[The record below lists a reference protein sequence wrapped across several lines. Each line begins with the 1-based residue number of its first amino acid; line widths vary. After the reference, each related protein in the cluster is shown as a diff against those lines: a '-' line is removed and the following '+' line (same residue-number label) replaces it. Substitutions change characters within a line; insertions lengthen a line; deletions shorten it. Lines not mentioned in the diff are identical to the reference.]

1 MEKIK
6 QLKYYQL
13 LKNILKF
20 EIFYKIIV
28 LLFVSPILR
37 TILKE
42 YLDSVSYGIAFN
54 QDMIFQFL
62 SIKGIIIFLILFISI
77 VLIVYYELY
86 VVINIVTLDLKGSHY
101 SLRQIMLKSFINLKS
116 LRYGTFLICGV
127 YLVLLLPLVHIGYL
141 NSYILRWDIP
151 PFVFG
156 ELRLTV
162 IGNVLICLIYL
173 IYYSLF
179 IFTFFAP
186 IYIVLKN
193 QSIIEA
199 VKSSFHLIKKLQAMD
214 KLKILTLIITWLI
227 IESFVMNILPY
238 PILHNR
244 DFNRY
249 FLKYFINSSAF
260 RYSAMQY
267 IILSLGLVI
276 VITFFIRYIVHIVMK
291 NEKELITINEV
302 SIKTDHLNQRIIQF
316 QKFLLRIIEMMK
328 QKTNQLSIY
337 QKHKRFVK
345 IILIIILMILGD
357 FYLSGNA
364 FVHRPWVIGHRGSG
378 YYIENTYEAI
388 KDANDSQ
395 ADYAEIDIQLSK
407 DGVPMVFHDY
417 NLSRLSSSSANL
429 SDLTAAELEKIEL
442 KQNNKTAH
450 MISLENL
457 ILKMREN
464 QFHIGLLIELKPSQ
478 GNGEEMAK
486 KIVQIIE
493 KYQFHKQTIF
503 MSLDYDSVQYLTN
516 LKPEWWVGYCIYS
529 SVGDIDDSIW
539 NMNIDFLA
547 IEENRASTSFIQK
560 AVKHMLPIY
569 IWTVDNSKK
578 MKQYLDMGV
587 SGLITNYPDL
597 GRNVVD
603 EYEKTDNHYY
613 YYDGKNYPKRAW

>member
-1 MEKIK
+1 
-6 QLKYYQL
+6 
-13 LKNILKF
+13 
-20 EIFYKIIV
+20 
-28 LLFVSPILR
+28 
-37 TILKE
+37 
-42 YLDSVSYGIAFN
+42 
-54 QDMIFQFL
+54 
-62 SIKGIIIFLILFISI
+62 
-77 VLIVYYELY
+77 
-86 VVINIVTLDLKGSHY
+86 
-101 SLRQIMLKSFINLKS
+101 
-116 LRYGTFLICGV
+116 
-127 YLVLLLPLVHIGYL
+127 
-141 NSYILRWDIP
+141 
-151 PFVFG
+151 
-156 ELRLTV
+156 
-162 IGNVLICLIYL
+162 
-173 IYYSLF
+173 
-179 IFTFFAP
+179 
-186 IYIVLKN
+186 
-193 QSIIEA
+193 
-199 VKSSFHLIKKLQAMD
+199 
-214 KLKILTLIITWLI
+214 
-227 IESFVMNILPY
+227 
-238 PILHNR
+238 
-244 DFNRY
+244 
-249 FLKYFINSSAF
+249 
-260 RYSAMQY
+260 
-267 IILSLGLVI
+267 
-276 VITFFIRYIVHIVMK
+276 
-291 NEKELITINEV
+291 
-302 SIKTDHLNQRIIQF
+302 
-316 QKFLLRIIEMMK
+316 MMK